1 MPEHWLHMIRNDG
14 SIPKWMWSLTEER
27 ALEPLNPRE
36 IQFRVRSGESPEMV
50 AAATGWPIDRVTRYA
65 EPPLGERSYVAER
78 AQRTYVHLTKGGAT
92 LLEIIGITTGQNIAE
107 WDSFYLNGQWIVTAS
122 NGVETAQWTYEP
134 QGNSVH
140 PINSTA
146 RTWMG
151 IETAQSIPDS
161 SDTIIIENEPVRLVA
176 VPALEK
182 VVEQEAISEE
192 DVAEEVVSE
201 EGIAEQVL
209 PLNIQPTPEKSIPKK
224 AKQRGRAKVPSWDEI
239 LFGGPKK
246 SD

>member
-1 MPEHWLHMIRNDG
+1 
-14 SIPKWMWSLTEER
+14 
-27 ALEPLNPRE
+27 
-36 IQFRVRSGESPEMV
+36 MV
-50 AAATGWPIDRVTRYA
+50 AADTGWPIDRVNRYA

-78 AQRTYVHLTKGGAT
+78 AQKSYIHLTKGGAT
-92 LLEIIGITTGQNIAE
+92 LLEVISIATNQTATE
-107 WDSFYLNGQWIVTAS
+107 WDSFYLNGHWIVTAT
-122 NGVETAQWTYEP
+122 NGDETAQWTYEP

-151 IETAQSIPDS
+151 IEPIESIPDS
-161 SDTIIIENEPVRLVA
+161 SDTVIIENEPLRLVA
-176 VPALEK
+176 VPALEN
-182 VVEQEAISEE
+182 VVEEE
-192 DVAEEVVSE
+192 NVS
-201 EGIAEQVL
+201 EQVL
-209 PLNIQPTPEKSIPKK
+209 PLNINPTPEPSSPKK

>member
-1 MPEHWLHMIRNDG
+1 
-14 SIPKWMWSLTEER
+14 MWSLTEER
-27 ALEPLNPRE
+27 TLEPLNPRE

-50 AAATGWPIDRVTRYA
+50 ASATGWPIDRVTRYA

-78 AQRTYVHLTKGGAT
+78 AQKTYVHLTKGGAT
-92 LLEIIGITTGQNIAE
+92 LLEVIGMTTGQAPTE

-140 PINSTA
+140 PINAIA

-151 IETAQSIPDS
+151 IETIQSVPDS

-176 VPALEK
+176 VPALDNVNEED
-182 VVEQEAISEE
+182 VISEE
-192 DVAEEVVSE
+192 VIS
-201 EGIAEQVL
+201 EQVL
-209 PLNIQPTPEKSIPKK
+209 PLNIQPTPETSIPKK
-224 AKQRGRAKVPSWDEI
+224 TKQRGRAKVPSWDEI